1 MILTDEQKDA
11 LTELI
16 NIAFS
21 RTAAA
26 LSDLT
31 GHRVTLNV
39 PKVAVHPITD
49 LQTALAEFV
58 VGEIASVHQI
68 FTGPVSGDAILML
81 NYEGANSLVD
91 LLTGEEAG
99 AGRLDVSGQE
109 VLMETGNILL
119 NACLGVFGNLL
130 KVHVAFSVPRLHL
143 EALNNMLDS
152 LVIGKEELRYALVIY
167 TTFRIKDSAV
177 TGYLIIVLGVAS
189 LDRLLRAVEEW
200 AQLETGENKT

>member
-31 GHRVTLNV
+31 GHRVILNV
-39 PKVAVHPITD
+39 PQVAVHPITD
-49 LQTALAEFV
+49 LQGVLAEFV
-58 VGEIASVHQI
+58 GGEIASVHQI

-81 NYEGANSLVD
+81 NYEGANILVD
-91 LLTGEEAG
+91 LLTGEGAG
-99 AGRLDVSGQE
+99 SGRLDVSGQE

-130 KVHVAFSVPRLHL
+130 KVHVSFSVPRLHL
-143 EALNNMLDS
+143 EELNSMLDS
-152 LVIGKEELRYALVIY
+152 LVIGKEELRYALVVY
-167 TTFRIKDSAV
+167 TTFQLRDSSV
-177 TGYLIIVLGVAS
+177 TGYLVIVLGVAS
-189 LDRLLRAVEEW
+189 LERLLHAVEEW
-200 AQLETGENKT
+200 AQLKT

>member
-1 MILTDEQKDA
+1 MILTAEQKDA

-39 PKVAVHPITD
+39 PQVAVHPIAE
-49 LQTALAEFV
+49 LQGALAEFV
-58 VGEIASVHQI
+58 GGEVASVHQI
-68 FTGPVSGDAILML
+68 FSGPVSGDAILML
-81 NYEGANSLVD
+81 NYEGANILVD
-91 LLTGEEAG
+91 LLTGKEAG
-99 AGRLDVSGQE
+99 AGPLDVSGQE

-143 EALNNMLDS
+143 EELNAMLDS

-167 TTFRIKDSAV
+167 TTFKLKDSSV
-177 TGYLIIVLGVAS
+177 TGYLIVVLGVAS
-189 LDRLLRAVEEW
+189 LDRLLHAVEEW
-200 AQLETGENKT
+200 GQLKS

>member
-31 GHRVTLNV
+31 GHRVILNV
-39 PKVAVHPITD
+39 PQVAVHPITD
-49 LQTALAEFV
+49 LQGVLAEFV
-58 VGEIASVHQI
+58 GGEIASVHQI

-81 NYEGANSLVD
+81 NYEGANILVD
-91 LLTGEEAG
+91 LLTEEGAG
-99 AGRLDVSGQE
+99 SGRLDVSGQE

-130 KVHVAFSVPRLHL
+130 KVHVSFSVPRLHL
-143 EALNNMLDS
+143 EELNSMLDS
-152 LVIGKEELRYALVIY
+152 LVIGKEELRYALVVY
-167 TTFRIKDSAV
+167 TTFQLRDSSV
-177 TGYLIIVLGVAS
+177 TGYLVIVLGVAS
-189 LDRLLRAVEEW
+189 LDRLLHAVEEW
-200 AQLETGENKT
+200 AQLKT

>member
-1 MILTDEQKDA
+1 MLLSDEQKDA

-31 GHRVTLNV
+31 GHRVSLNV
-39 PKVAVHPITD
+39 PKVAIHPIAE
-49 LQTALAEFV
+49 LHTALSEFV

-68 FTGPVSGDAILML
+68 FSGPVSGDAILML
-81 NYEGANSLVD
+81 NYDGANILVD
-91 LLTGEEAG
+91 LLAGEEQG
-99 AGRLDVSGQE
+99 SGRMDVSGQE

-130 KVHVAFSVPRLHL
+130 KVHVTFSVPRLHL
-143 EALNNMLDS
+143 EELNSMLDS
-152 LVIGKEELRYALVIY
+152 LVIGKEELRYALIIY
-167 TTFRIKDSAV
+167 TTFKLRESSV

-189 LDRLLRAVEEW
+189 LDRLIHAVEDW
-200 AQLETGENKT
+200 AQIKS

>member
-31 GHRVTLNV
+31 GHRVILNV
-39 PKVAVHPITD
+39 PQVAVHPITD
-49 LQTALAEFV
+49 LQGVLAEFV
-58 VGEIASVHQI
+58 GGEIASVHQI

-81 NYEGANSLVD
+81 NYEGANILVD
-91 LLTGEEAG
+91 LLTGEGAG
-99 AGRLDVSGQE
+99 SGRLDVSGQE

-130 KVHVAFSVPRLHL
+130 KVHVSFSVPRLHL
-143 EALNNMLDS
+143 EELNSMLDS
-152 LVIGKEELRYALVIY
+152 LVIGKEELRYALVVY
-167 TTFRIKDSAV
+167 TTFQLRDSSV
-177 TGYLIIVLGVAS
+177 TGYLVIVLGVAS
-189 LDRLLRAVEEW
+189 LDRLLHAVEEW
-200 AQLETGENKT
+200 AQLKT

>member
-31 GHRVTLNV
+31 GHRVILNV
-39 PKVAVHPITD
+39 PQVAVHPITD
-49 LQTALAEFV
+49 LQGVLAEFV
-58 VGEIASVHQI
+58 GGEIASVHQI

-81 NYEGANSLVD
+81 NYEGANILVD
-91 LLTGEEAG
+91 LLTGEGAG
-99 AGRLDVSGQE
+99 SGRLDVSGQE

-130 KVHVAFSVPRLHL
+130 KVHVSFSVPRLHL
-143 EALNNMLDS
+143 EELNAMLDS
-152 LVIGKEELRYALVIY
+152 LVIGKEELRYALVVY
-167 TTFRIKDSAV
+167 TTFQLRDSSV
-177 TGYLIIVLGVAS
+177 TGYLVIVLGVAS
-189 LDRLLRAVEEW
+189 LDRLLHAVEEW
-200 AQLETGENKT
+200 AQLKT

>member
-31 GHRVTLNV
+31 GHRVILNV
-39 PKVAVHPITD
+39 PQVAVHPITD
-49 LQTALAEFV
+49 LQGVLAEFV
-58 VGEIASVHQI
+58 GGEIASVHQI

-81 NYEGANSLVD
+81 NYEGANILVD
-91 LLTGEEAG
+91 LLTEEGAG
-99 AGRLDVSGQE
+99 SGRLDVSGQE

-130 KVHVAFSVPRLHL
+130 KVHVSFSVPRLHL
-143 EALNNMLDS
+143 EELNAMLDS
-152 LVIGKEELRYALVIY
+152 LVIGKEELRYALVVY
-167 TTFRIKDSAV
+167 TTFQLRDSSV
-177 TGYLIIVLGVAS
+177 TGYLVIVLGVAS
-189 LDRLLRAVEEW
+189 LDRLLHAVEEW
-200 AQLETGENKT
+200 AQLKT